1 MQPSPVTSSGA
12 EREDH
17 MPIIYNSRFTAEQN
31 KRGNQRV
38 VKCQGGYIIMSAREY
53 QLLRAKQ

>member
-1 MQPSPVTSSGA
+1 
-12 EREDH
+12 

-53 QLLRAKQ
+53 QVLRAKR